1 MQMTNA
7 KHLESSSSTRRNNPA
22 ITANLQVGDVYEK
35 SITVTREMTVAHY
48 YSHLPEVYATPMMI
62 LLMEATAAEGAERL
76 LPEGWITVGAHV
88 NVKHLAPTPVGCTV
102 TARAELLA
110 VEGSALLFAVEAHD
124 GVEKIGEGTH
134 MRAIVQMENFE
145 AQVQAKGL
153 RCEQRQPDSSVRRRG
168 PRRSC
173 RD

>member
-1 MQMTNA
+1 MQMTNT
-7 KHLESSSSTRRNNPA
+7 KQVESSSSTTRKNVD
-22 ITANLQVGDVYEK
+22 ITANLRIGAVYEK
-35 SITVTREMTVAHY
+35 SITVCREMTVAHY

-88 NVKHLAPTPVGCTV
+88 DVKHLAPTPAGLTV

-110 VEGSALLFAVEAHD
+110 VEGSALLFAVEAYD

-134 MRAIVQMENFE
+134 MRAIVHMEDFE

-153 RCEQRQPDSSVRRRG
+153 SCRRR
-168 PRRSC
+168 
-173 RD
+173 